1 MRIVD
6 VNEFYSPTG
15 GGVRTYVDRKIEVL
29 AAMGH
34 ELIVLAPGRED
45 RIEERPGGGAVHY
58 IRAPGMPFDANYGL
72 FWDAE
77 PLHRRLDALDPDVVE
92 NCSPWRAAWIVAGWQ
107 GRAIRSF
114 FMHNDNLEA
123 YAKRWFKPVA
133 SGERIERAF
142 SWYDRYLGRCLAGYD
157 TVVTNGPS
165 LTRRL
170 RGRGV
175 RVDATMALGI
185 ERAHFSPG
193 LRDQGL
199 RAALLQQCGLP
210 SEARLLLG
218 VGRHHPEKRWPT
230 VIDAVH
236 RAGTQV
242 PVGLVI
248 LGQGMDTKTLEKHI
262 GDNPHIRLFR
272 PVYDRRRL
280 ATIMASADAYIHG
293 CDTETFGL
301 VPAEALASGT
311 PLIVPDGGGTAEI
324 ADPLFAEVY
333 ERRDAR
339 SCADAILRMLAR
351 DRAIVRRAAA
361 VAAPRVRSDEEHVA
375 DLVAHY
381 RAVIAARDQA
391 DGQARNQA
399 GRRSA

>member
-15 GGVRTYVDRKIEVL
+15 GGVRTYVDRKIEVM

-45 RIEERPGGGAVHY
+45 RIEERPGGGAIHY
-58 IRAPGMPFDANYGL
+58 IKAPGMPFDANYGL

-77 PLHRRLDALDPDVVE
+77 PIHRRLDALDPDVVE
-92 NCSPWRAAWIVAGWQ
+92 NCSPWRSAWIVAQWK
-107 GRAIRSF
+107 GRAARAF
-114 FMHNDNLEA
+114 FMHNDNVEA
-123 YAKRWFKPVA
+123 YAKRWLKPVA
-133 SGERIERAF
+133 RPERIERAF
-142 SWYDRYLGRCLAGYD
+142 SWYDRYLGRCLDRFD
-157 TVVTNGPS
+157 TVVTNGPA
-165 LTRRL
+165 LTKQL
-170 RGRGV
+170 GARGV
-175 RVDATMALGI
+175 RVDATMPLGI
-185 ERAHFSPG
+185 ERAHFSPA
-193 LRDQGL
+193 LRDEGL

-210 SEARLLLG
+210 ASAHLLLG

-230 VIDAVH
+230 VIDAVQ
-236 RAGTQV
+236 RAGAHA

-248 LGQGMDTKTLEKHI
+248 LGQGMDTKTLERHI
-262 GDNPHIRLFR
+262 GDNPHIRLFQ

-293 CDTETFGL
+293 CGTETFGL

-333 ERRDAR
+333 EQRDAR
-339 SCADAILRMLAR
+339 SSAAAILRMLAR
-351 DRAIVRRAAA
+351 DRDIVRRAAA
-361 VAAPRVRSDEEHVA
+361 VAATRVRSDEEHVA

-381 RAVIAARDQA
+381 AAVIAAN
-391 DGQARNQA
+391 NQPV
-399 GRRSA
+399 RRSA

>member
-58 IRAPGMPFDANYGL
+58 IKAPGMPFDANYGL

-193 LRDQGL
+193 LRDEGL

-210 SEARLLLG
+210 PEARLLLG

-391 DGQARNQA
+391 DGQVV
-399 GRRSA
+399 RRSA

>member
-58 IRAPGMPFDANYGL
+58 IKAPGMPFDANYGL

-92 NCSPWRAAWIVAGWQ
+92 NCSPWRAAWIVADWR

-114 FMHNDNLEA
+114 FLHNDNLEA
-123 YAKRWFKPVA
+123 YPKRWFKPVA
-133 SGERIERAF
+133 SAPRIERAF
-142 SWYDRYLGRCLAGYD
+142 SWYDRYLARCFDRFD

-165 LTRRL
+165 LTRQL
-170 RGRGV
+170 SARGLH
-175 RVDATMALGI
+175 VDATMPLGI
-185 ERAHFSPG
+185 ERAHFSPS
-193 LRDQGL
+193 LRDEGL

-210 SEARLLLG
+210 PHAQLLLG

-236 RAGTQV
+236 RAGTQA

-262 GDNPHIRLFR
+262 GDTPHIRLFQ

-293 CDTETFGL
+293 CGTETFGL

-333 ERRDAR
+333 VQRDAH

-351 DRAIVRRAAA
+351 ERAIVRRAAA
-361 VAAPRVRSDEEHVA
+361 VAAASVRSDEEHAA

-381 RAVIAARDQA
+381 AAVIAAKDQPA
-391 DGQARNQA
+391 
-399 GRRSA
+399 RRSA

>member
-15 GGVRTYVDRKIEVL
+15 GGVRTYVDRKIEVM

-45 RIEERPGGGAVHY
+45 RIEERPGGGAIHY
-58 IRAPGMPFDANYGL
+58 IKAPGMPFDANYGL

-77 PLHRRLDALDPDVVE
+77 PIHRRLDALDPDVVE
-92 NCSPWRAAWIVAGWQ
+92 NCSPWRSAWIVAQWK
-107 GRAIRSF
+107 GRAARAF
-114 FMHNDNLEA
+114 FMHNDNVEA
-123 YAKRWFKPVA
+123 YAKRWLKPVA
-133 SGERIERAF
+133 RPERIERAI
-142 SWYDRYLGRCLAGYD
+142 SWYDRYLGRCLDRFD

-165 LTRRL
+165 LTKQL
-170 RGRGV
+170 GARGV
-175 RVDATMALGI
+175 RVDSTMPLGI
-185 ERAHFSPG
+185 ERAHFSPA
-193 LRDQGL
+193 LRDEAL

-210 SEARLLLG
+210 ASAHLLLG

-230 VIDAVH
+230 VVDAVQ
-236 RAGTQV
+236 RAGAHA

-248 LGQGMDTKTLEKHI
+248 LGQGMDTKTLERHI
-262 GDNPHIRLFR
+262 GDNPHIRLFQ

-293 CDTETFGL
+293 CGTETFGL

-333 ERRDAR
+333 EQRDAR
-339 SCADAILRMLAR
+339 SGAAAILRMLAR
-351 DRAIVRRAAA
+351 DRDIVRRAAA
-361 VAAPRVRSDEEHVA
+361 VAATRVRSDEEHVA

-381 RAVIAARDQA
+381 AAVIAAN
-391 DGQARNQA
+391 NQPV
-399 GRRSA
+399 RRSA

>member
-6 VNEFYSPTG
+6 VNEIYSPTG
-15 GGVRTYVDRKIEVL
+15 GGVRTYIDRKIEVL
-29 AAMGH
+29 ASMGH

-45 RIEERPGGGAVHY
+45 RIEERPGGGAIHY
-58 IRAPGMPFDANYGL
+58 IKAPGMPFDANYGL

-77 PLHRRLDALDPDVVE
+77 PIHRRLDALDPDVVE
-92 NCSPWRAAWIVAGWQ
+92 NCSPWRSAWIVAQWK
-107 GRAIRSF
+107 GRAARAF
-114 FMHNDNLEA
+114 FMHNDNVEA
-123 YAKRWFKPVA
+123 YAKRWLKPVA
-133 SGERIERAF
+133 RPERIERAI
-142 SWYDRYLGRCLAGYD
+142 SWYDRYLGRCLDRFD

-165 LTRRL
+165 LTKQL
-170 RGRGV
+170 GARGV
-175 RVDATMALGI
+175 RVDSTMPLGI
-185 ERAHFSPG
+185 ERAHFSPA
-193 LRDQGL
+193 LRDEAL

-210 SEARLLLG
+210 ASAHLLLG

-230 VIDAVH
+230 VVDAVQ
-236 RAGTQV
+236 RAGAHA

-248 LGQGMDTKTLEKHI
+248 LGQGMDTKTLERHI
-262 GDNPHIRLFR
+262 GDNPHIRLFQ

-293 CDTETFGL
+293 CGTETFGL

-333 ERRDAR
+333 EQRDAR
-339 SCADAILRMLAR
+339 SGAAAILRMLAR
-351 DRAIVRRAAA
+351 DRDIVRRAAA
-361 VAAPRVRSDEEHVA
+361 VAATRVRSDEEHVA

-381 RAVIAARDQA
+381 AAVIAAN
-391 DGQARNQA
+391 NQPV
-399 GRRSA
+399 RRSA

>member
-15 GGVRTYVDRKIEVL
+15 GGVRTYVDRKIEVM

-45 RIEERPGGGAVHY
+45 RIEERPGGGAIHY
-58 IRAPGMPFDANYGL
+58 IKAPGMPFDANYGL

-77 PLHRRLDALDPDVVE
+77 PIHRRLDALDPDVVE
-92 NCSPWRAAWIVAGWQ
+92 NCSPWRSAWIVAQWK
-107 GRAIRSF
+107 GRAARAF
-114 FMHNDNLEA
+114 FMHNDNVEA
-123 YAKRWFKPVA
+123 YAKRWLKPVA
-133 SGERIERAF
+133 RPERIERAF
-142 SWYDRYLGRCLAGYD
+142 SWYDRYLGRCLDRFD

-165 LTRRL
+165 LTKQL
-170 RGRGV
+170 GARGV
-175 RVDATMALGI
+175 RVDSTMPLGI
-185 ERAHFSPG
+185 ERAHFSPA
-193 LRDQGL
+193 LRDEAL

-210 SEARLLLG
+210 ASAHLLLG

-230 VIDAVH
+230 VVDAVQ
-236 RAGTQV
+236 RAGAHA

-248 LGQGMDTKTLEKHI
+248 LGQGMDTKTLERHI
-262 GDNPHIRLFR
+262 GDNPHIRLFQ

-293 CDTETFGL
+293 CGTETFGL

-333 ERRDAR
+333 EQRDAR
-339 SCADAILRMLAR
+339 SGAAAILRMLAR
-351 DRAIVRRAAA
+351 DRDIVRRAAA
-361 VAAPRVRSDEEHVA
+361 VAATRVRSDEEHVA

-381 RAVIAARDQA
+381 AAVIAAN
-391 DGQARNQA
+391 NQPV
-399 GRRSA
+399 RRSA

>member
-6 VNEFYSPTG
+6 VNEIYSPTG
-15 GGVRTYVDRKIEVL
+15 GGVRTYIDRKIAVL

-58 IRAPGMPFDANYGL
+58 VKAMGMPFDANYGL

-92 NCSPWRAAWIVAGWQ
+92 NCSPWRSAWVVADWQ
-107 GRAIRSF
+107 GRAVRSF

-133 SGERIERAF
+133 SSARIERAF
-142 SWYDRYLGRCLAGYD
+142 AWYDRYLGRCLAGYD

-165 LTRRL
+165 LTKKL
-170 RGRGV
+170 AGRGV
-175 RVDATMALGI
+175 RVDATMPLGI
-185 ERAHFSPG
+185 ERGHFSPT
-193 LRDQGL
+193 LRDEGL

-210 SEARLLLG
+210 PEAQLLLG

-230 VIDAVH
+230 VIDAV
-236 RAGTQV
+236 RRVGTQAS
-242 PVGLVI
+242 VGLVI
-248 LGQGMDTKTLEKHI
+248 LGQGMDTRTLEKHI

-293 CDTETFGL
+293 CGTETFGL

-333 ERRDAR
+333 EQRDAR

-351 DRAIVRRAAA
+351 DRGIVRRAAA
-361 VAAPRVRSDEEHVA
+361 VAATRVRSDEEHAA

-381 RAVIAARDQA
+381 AAVIAAKAQPLM
-391 DGQARNQA
+391 
-399 GRRSA
+399 RSA

>member
-72 FWDAE
+72 FWDAA
-77 PLHRRLDALDPDVVE
+77 PLYQRLDALDPDVVE

-114 FMHNDNLEA
+114 FLHNDNVEA
-123 YAKRWFKPVA
+123 YPKRWLKPLA
-133 SGERIERAF
+133 SGSRIERAF
-142 SWYDRYLGRCLAGYD
+142 SWYDRYLGRCFDRFD

-165 LTRRL
+165 LTKQL
-170 RGRGV
+170 AARGV
-175 RVDATMALGI
+175 RVDATMPLGI
-185 ERAHFSPG
+185 ERAHFSPA
-193 LRDQGL
+193 LRDESL

-210 SEARLLLG
+210 ADAHLLLG

-230 VIDAVH
+230 VIDAV
-236 RAGTQV
+236 RRVGTQA

-248 LGQGMDTKTLEKHI
+248 LGQGMDTKTLERHI

-272 PVYDRRRL
+272 PVYDRHRL
-280 ATIMASADAYIHG
+280 ATIMASADFYVHG
-293 CDTETFGL
+293 CGTETFGL

-324 ADPLFAEVY
+324 ADPMFAEVY
-333 ERRDAR
+333 TQRDAH

-351 DRAIVRRAAA
+351 DRGIVRRAAG
-361 VAAPRVRSDEEHVA
+361 VAAGKVRTDEEHAA

-381 RAVIAARDQA
+381 AAVIARKDQA
-391 DGQARNQA
+391 A
-399 GRRSA
+399 RRSA